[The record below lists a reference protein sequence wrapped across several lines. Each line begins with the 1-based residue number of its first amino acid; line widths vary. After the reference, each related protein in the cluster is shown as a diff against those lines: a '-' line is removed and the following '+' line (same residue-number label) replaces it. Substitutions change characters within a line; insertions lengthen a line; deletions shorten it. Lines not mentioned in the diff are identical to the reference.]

1 MACGKIISAAIMTRG
16 KRLNIGAENREQR
29 GFRSDILFQQTEII
43 GITYKKASRGD
54 MRERNPMYAVK
65 MKISENVL

>member
-1 MACGKIISAAIMTRG
+1 TKTAINSHQLFVDNSLPSERRT
-16 KRLNIGAENREQR
+16 ENREQR
-29 GFRSDILFQQTEII
+29 GFRSDILFQQTGII